1 MSEKSYAFAVASVRA
16 KENDLLQASF
26 MAQLVDSDYENC
38 VRQLADKGI
47 IPHDCDDA
55 INALSDYM
63 VSTWDFLESI
73 APDMSII
80 DFMTV
85 KNDFHNLKAI
95 LKSMVTNSNHSEF
108 FMSPCV
114 ADPAEMYGYIKEKQY
129 EFLPEWIRESAKHGY
144 ELITSTMD
152 GQLLDIY
159 IDCQSLVAMRKF
171 AAETKCDFAVEL
183 ADLQTALT
191 DIKVALR
198 LSRSAKSDAL
208 LDEAFCEN
216 NIFDIQLL
224 KTAVSK
230 STADVIEF
238 IGTTQFKELAESL
251 ANSKAEFERECDN
264 LLIEKLDD
272 SRNCIMSAEPLIAY
286 YYAKENEC
294 RMLRIILSC
303 KHIGL
308 EKAKIEERMRELYV

>member
-16 KENDLLQASF
+16 KENELLQPSF
-26 MAQLVDSDYENC
+26 LSQLIDSDYENC
-38 VRQLADKGI
+38 VRQLSDKGI
-47 IPHDCDDA
+47 IPRECEDPVSE
-55 INALSDYM
+55 LSGYM
-63 VSTWDFLESI
+63 TDTWEFLESI
-73 APDMSII
+73 APDMSVIN
-80 DFMTV
+80 FMTV

-95 LKSMVTNSNHSEF
+95 LKSMVTDSDHSEY

-114 ADPAEMYGYIKEKQY
+114 ADAGEMYAYIKEKQY

-159 IDCQSLVAMRKF
+159 IDCQSLYAMKKF
-171 AAETKCDFAVEL
+171 AEETKCDFAVEL
-183 ADLQTALT
+183 AQLQIALT

-198 LSRSAKSDAL
+198 LSRSVKSDAL

-216 NIFDIQLL
+216 SLIDIQLL
-224 KTAVSK
+224 KAAVSK
-230 STADVIEF
+230 STADVIEY
-238 IGTTQFKELAESL
+238 IGSTQFKQLSDSL
-251 ANSKAEFERECDN
+251 AASKAEFERECDN
-264 LLIEKLDD
+264 LLIEKLDAA
-272 SRNCIMSAEPLIAY
+272 RNYIMSAEPLIAY

-303 KHIGL
+303 KRIGL
-308 EKAKIEERMRELYV
+308 EKVKIEERMRELYV